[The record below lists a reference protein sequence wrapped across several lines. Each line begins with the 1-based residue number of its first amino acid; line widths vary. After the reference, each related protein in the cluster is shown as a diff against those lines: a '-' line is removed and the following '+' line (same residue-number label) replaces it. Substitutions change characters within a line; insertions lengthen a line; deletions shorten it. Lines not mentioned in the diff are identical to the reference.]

1 MTFEEAL
8 REVESQ
14 EFAVRLNIAS
24 DFRTFKR
31 VARTKECVRALLRF
45 LALRK
50 EREKIFV
57 HIIELS
63 SQQVD
68 PRYENVWD
76 TPLAIYVWLINQR
89 DFELGR
95 IAAEA
100 VVNAPQCWWAWKAAY
115 YIRRE
120 DTTRNATGGEG
131 REGSFPSFIEDKPT
145 GIYETGEAILSSNL
159 SSTLG
164 RTFRIQLSGPPKLEN
179 SLLSEGEDSLTSPFL
194 RALMK
199 NNDGETISFEKRIEA
214 YSD

>member
-14 EFAVRLNIAS
+14 EFAVRLNVAS

-31 VARTKECVRALLRF
+31 VARAKECIRALLRF
-45 LALRK
+45 LAHRK

-63 SQQVD
+63 SQQID
-68 PRYENVWD
+68 LRYENVWD

-115 YIRRE
+115 YVRRE
-120 DTTRNATGGEG
+120 DIIRNATGGEG
-131 REGSFPSFIEDKPT
+131 HEGSSSSFIEDKST
-145 GIYETGEAILSSNL
+145 GIHETGEVILSSNL

-164 RTFRIQLSGPPKLEN
+164 KTFPIQLSGPPKFEN
-179 SLLSEGEDSLTSPFL
+179 SPLSEGDNSLTSPFL
-194 RALMK
+194 QALVK
-199 NNDGETISFEKRIEA
+199 NSDGETISFENRIEA